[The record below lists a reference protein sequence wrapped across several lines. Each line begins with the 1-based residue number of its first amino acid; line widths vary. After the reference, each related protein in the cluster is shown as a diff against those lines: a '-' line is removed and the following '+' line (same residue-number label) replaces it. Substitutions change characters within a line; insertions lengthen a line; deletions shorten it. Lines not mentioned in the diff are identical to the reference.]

1 MPRDASFDAG
11 YVNGG
16 PTGRVTAVCFS
27 AEADFAS
34 AAVIGAV
41 GAATLAKARTP
52 REVPLAA
59 MPLAFALHQ
68 LVEGFVWRDLDARP
82 GPASGTAVTLYLLF
96 AWVVLPVLAPTAILL
111 VEPPGP
117 RRWRL
122 APFVV
127 LGAFA
132 GAYLAGPVLTGDV
145 SARAVHHTIEYGG
158 AGKYADIATVCYV
171 VATCVPPLLS
181 GYRAIVWFGVA
192 NAFAVAVVATIQ
204 TEYLTSVW
212 CLWAAIVSVLIFVQ
226 FRQWRMGDARR
237 DALLTS
243 T

>member
-1 MPRDASFDAG
+1 
-11 YVNGG
+11 
-16 PTGRVTAVCFS
+16 VCFS

-41 GAATLAKARTP
+41 GAATVAKARTP
-52 REVPLAA
+52 LEIPLAA
-59 MPLAFALHQ
+59 MPLAFATHQ
-68 LVEGFVWRDLDARP
+68 AVEGFVWRELDA
-82 GPASGTAVTLYLLF
+82 GHSPATGTAVTLYLLF
-96 AWVVLPVLAPTAILL
+96 AWAVLPVLAPTAILL
-111 VEPPGP
+111 VERPGP

-127 LGAFA
+127 MGALA
-132 GAYLAGPVLTGDV
+132 GAYLAGPVVAGDV

-158 AGKYADIATVCYV
+158 AGKYADVATVLYV
-171 VATCVPPLLS
+171 AATLVPPLLS
-181 GYRAIVWFGVA
+181 GFRAIVWFGVA
-192 NAFAVAVVATIQ
+192 NVFAVAVIATIQ

-226 FRQWRMGDARR
+226 FRQWRTGDARR
-237 DALLTS
+237 EAVLTP